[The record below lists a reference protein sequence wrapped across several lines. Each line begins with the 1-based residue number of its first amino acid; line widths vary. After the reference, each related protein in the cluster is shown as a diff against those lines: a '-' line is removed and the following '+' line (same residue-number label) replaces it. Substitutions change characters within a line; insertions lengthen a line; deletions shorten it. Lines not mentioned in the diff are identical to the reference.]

1 VPTYLIL
8 LPLLAVGL
16 FRVAKAYKRR
26 AHFLPGNK
34 SSETPQ
40 HCIWVDTETLP
51 TKVDD
56 DTEAHY
62 LDFGMACYR
71 RRTDNGAW
79 SAPDWFTF
87 KTREEFWEWTI
98 SKTRNKTRLYIFA
111 HNGAF
116 DLPVLAAFTQLPE
129 RGYTISKAICD
140 APPIDITWR
149 NDKRT
154 IRFVDT
160 LNIWRMSLAQIGE
173 SVGLRK
179 LRMPEQ
185 HEHPARHLAYCRRD
199 VKVIMQACIK
209 WFAFLVDNDLG
220 GFRSTLA
227 SQAFSSYR
235 HRFMQHQIGIHNN
248 AEALTLERMSYVGGR
263 TECFRLGKYE
273 GEFYYIDVN
282 SMYPSVMKGNL
293 YPSKLVRWSSN
304 VVVADLARWRDEF
317 AVIGEVTL
325 DTDQADY
332 PIIHNGRLVFPVG
345 RFRTALAG
353 PELYQAYDAG
363 HVVEL
368 HQAAIYRSEELFTD
382 YVDYVYGQRVDARSR
397 GDVVNAYNFKILA
410 NSLYGKFGQRGRRF
424 EKVGDCDPNT
434 IAIEESYDADSGEFS
449 TVRYFGGIVQEWISE
464 DEAFNSFPAIA
475 AFVTSYAR
483 RVLSTAINLADRSNC
498 YYCDT
503 DSLVVNR
510 QGWERI
516 CHLVDQD
523 LLGAWSLDRILE
535 AITLHGPKDYVFDGD
550 MKVKGVRKDATW
562 VDDSTVEQD
571 LFVGFRGLVRRASLD
586 APLVTRIRK
595 KQRRVY
601 LKGSPS
607 ANGVVL
613 PLEIGDRGG
622 EV

>member
-1 VPTYLIL
+1 M
-8 LPLLAVGL
+8 
-16 FRVAKAYKRR
+16 AKAYTRR

-40 HCIWVDTETLP
+40 HCIWVDTETTP

-56 DTEAHY
+56 ETEAHY

-71 RRTDNGAW
+71 RRTDNGQW
-79 SAPDWFTF
+79 STPEWFTF
-87 KTREEFWEWTI
+87 QTREEFWDWAI
-98 SKTRNKTRLYIFA
+98 SKTRDKTRLYVFA

-129 RGYTISKAICD
+129 RGYTISKAVCD
-140 APPIDITWR
+140 ARPIDISWR
-149 NDKRT
+149 NGTRT

-160 LNIWRMSLAQIGE
+160 LNIWRMPLAQIGE

-179 LRMPEQ
+179 LRMPKP

-220 GFRSTLA
+220 GFRATLA
-227 SQAFSSYR
+227 SQSFSSYR
-235 HRFMQHQIGIHNN
+235 HRFMHHQIGIHNN
-248 AEALTLERMSYVGGR
+248 ADALALERMSYVGGR
-263 TECFRLGKYE
+263 TECFRLGKYQ

-293 YPSKLVRWSSN
+293 YPSKLVSWSEN
-304 VVVADLARWRDEF
+304 VGVTDLDRWRDEF

-332 PIIHNGRLVFPVG
+332 PMIHNGRLVFPVG

-368 HQAAIYRSEELFTD
+368 HQAAIYRTAPLFTD
-382 YVDYVYGQRVDARSR
+382 FVDYVYGQRIDARER
-397 GDVVNAYNFKILA
+397 GDIVNAYNFKILA
-410 NSLYGKFGQRGRRF
+410 NSLYGKFGQRGRRY
-424 EKVGDCDPNT
+424 EKIGECDPNT
-434 IAIEESYDADSGEFS
+434 IAIEETYDADSGEYS
-449 TVRYFGGIVQEWISE
+449 TIRYFGGIVQEWVAE
-464 DEAFNSFPAIA
+464 DESFNSFPAIA
-475 AFVTSYAR
+475 SYVTSYAR
-483 RVLSTAINLADRSNC
+483 CVLSTAIALAGRENC

-510 QGWERI
+510 VGWERI
-516 CHLVDQD
+516 THLVDQD
-523 LLGAWSLDRILE
+523 QLGAWSLDRILE
-535 AITLHGPKDYVFDGD
+535 SVVLHGPKDYIFDGD
-550 MKVKGVRKDATW
+550 VKVKGVRKSAIWLNET
-562 VDDSTVEQD
+562 TVEQD
-571 LFVGFRGLVRRASLD
+571 LFVGFRGLVRRCSLD
-586 APLVTRIRK
+586 APLVTKIRK

-601 LKGSPS
+601 LKGSPA
-607 ANGVVL
+607 ANGVVH
-613 PLEIGDRGG
+613 PLEIGSRGNCG
-622 EV
+622 